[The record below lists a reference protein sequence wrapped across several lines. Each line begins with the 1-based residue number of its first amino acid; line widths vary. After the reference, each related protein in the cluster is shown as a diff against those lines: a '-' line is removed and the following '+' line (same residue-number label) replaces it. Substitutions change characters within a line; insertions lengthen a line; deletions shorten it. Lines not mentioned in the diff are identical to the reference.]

1 MRDAAPGP
9 LTPMHNCEPAE
20 AERSTMLKEL
30 IIRFLLVAAP
40 ACAVLWAFAYT
51 SGELRTPAGLTH
63 HLTMTATLL
72 GVMTALFGT
81 IFLVAALMSRLAP
94 NPVHVES
101 QPLEAPATPASAP
114 APAASETAGPAE
126 PRLMAGAQQ

>member
-9 LTPMHNCEPAE
+9 LTPMHNCESAE

-81 IFLVAALMSRLAP
+81 IFLIAALMSRVAP
-94 NPVHVES
+94 NPVRVES

>member
-1 MRDAAPGP
+1 
-9 LTPMHNCEPAE
+9 MHNCEPAE

-40 ACAVLWAFAYT
+40 ACAVLWMFAFT

-72 GVMTALFGT
+72 GIMATLFGI
-81 IFLVAALMSRLAP
+81 IFLIAALTSRLTP
-94 NPVHVES
+94 RPVRVES
-101 QPLEAPATPASAP
+101 QPLGVPATPAPATPAPATPASAP
-114 APAASETAGPAE
+114 APATSETVEPAE
-126 PRLMAGAQQ
+126 TRLMAGAQQ

>member
-1 MRDAAPGP
+1 
-9 LTPMHNCEPAE
+9 MHNCEPAE

-40 ACAVLWAFAYT
+40 ACAVLWVFAYT

-72 GVMTALFGT
+72 GIMAALFGT
-81 IFLVAALMSRLAP
+81 IFLIAALMSRLAP
-94 NPVHVES
+94 RPVRVES
-101 QPLEAPATPASAP
+101 QPLEAPAAPASAP
-114 APAASETAGPAE
+114 APAASETAAPAE

>member
-1 MRDAAPGP
+1 
-9 LTPMHNCEPAE
+9 
-20 AERSTMLKEL
+20 MLKEL

-81 IFLVAALMSRLAP
+81 IFLIAALMSRLAP
-94 NPVHVES
+94 NPVRVES

-114 APAASETAGPAE
+114 APAASETTGPAE